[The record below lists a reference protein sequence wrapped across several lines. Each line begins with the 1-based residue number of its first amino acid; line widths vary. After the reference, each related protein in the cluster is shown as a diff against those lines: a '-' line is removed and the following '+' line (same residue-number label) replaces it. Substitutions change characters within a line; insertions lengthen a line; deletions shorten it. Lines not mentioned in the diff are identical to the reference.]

1 MRTAIALMLLCLPL
15 LVSAQGANNDIII
28 DDFEKD
34 TLGRWQ
40 NSVSPEYYRGG
51 EGNEA
56 LSIMQDPER
65 GRVLRAAIA
74 FGDEKKSEPIWIT
87 REVDNPLP
95 VARVVSASFW
105 YKVTGVTEAPI
116 NSLVLRLRTSPTSFT
131 DHELLPETGMPLDQW
146 THATVD
152 IRGGMSTMRNIYNS
166 IFADIQQ
173 VTLRL
178 DDVDEINSSFS
189 LLVDDIRITL
199 DQPRVETY
207 QPSERTLRRDGR
219 LDVLLIRQSAAGY
232 YDIEAAAR
240 TLDPDAR
247 VDSYLFRGL
256 HFPLWGFPER
266 IEDLVGYDLIVF
278 VDVDPWVMTAEQAQ
292 WLADLAYS
300 GAGMIVFGGPNTL
313 TQAKEFKLPLRQ
325 ALPVTFE
332 PNAKSVGGGTPTPT
346 GHPLAAALPAE
357 GLGAVPAMHDVILRE
372 GAQAAF
378 TVGERPLVACG
389 EFGKGRVALVNSWPT
404 VSLPLRTQFLTSD
417 LSDDLLR
424 ALLRWGWRQEPR
436 ARLTQLH
443 LPSRTV
449 VAPGRVQVTAA
460 AEGASRI
467 RLRVDG
473 QDEQIHSAGGPVTF
487 PVDVP
492 EQQVSEQTLACRV
505 EALDAAGQVAD
516 WRDFAIETV
525 TPLGLRIAWV
535 AHQEAFLPG
544 GTMEF
549 SARLSA
555 RGMPQVVPSGSSL
568 DIRFADGSV
577 PVSCSGL
584 ADIWVIPEGS
594 DKVLHDQLGPSEL
607 ATAENREGLLPVV
620 TTTGITRAHRTDGSI
635 SFGADNRIQRV
646 ERIAAI
652 QPDGGVR
659 ITSRYEFLQD
669 VKVSRITTMLT
680 LPTSIY
686 AGMTF
691 VAEQGDKRTEGVFP
705 VEQGKR
711 LFDGT
716 GLKLTIQTP
725 AGPLC
730 IEVLDPTLHVW
741 MQDLRPHG
749 MDAFRLEIEAPF
761 EGKLASKG
769 DTYEVPVLIS
779 SPAADRVPM
788 PEPGALS
795 IQCELLDPGTGK
807 PVVTWPQRP
816 ATDTSAFTATL
827 PDLHSGEYRLSVRA
841 LDGDRIVSSASTSCS
856 IVDPLD
862 RTDFFPVMTYF
873 GERGGGHDMDAQMT
887 LARLDDIIAHGF
899 NAVTAG
905 NARTYSGAELPHG
918 GVIANLASTE
928 AQRRGLATFFEYH
941 RLTLVTSSDP
951 VAPCV
956 YDPVHREKL
965 EEYIEPMLDVCR
977 RVPRLLSIKI
987 LDEPHLTPGQIDMCD
1002 RCKTR
1007 FRELYGT
1014 EFVGRDELG
1023 EDIAARWRLADFLG
1037 QYVRDAYAMTREIK
1051 EQGGGEYDLLLTYCS
1066 PGLGYG
1072 RGFTSREDTLNWSR
1086 EAGMMDFDIYPY
1098 FYPSSQKVRMV
1109 GCNFGLSIMREYA
1122 RHLGKPWGF
1131 YVELDDRN
1139 WPYQQNP
1146 PEASAECA
1154 WTAIAHGANYLNSF
1168 IHTGFGTGTDAR
1180 PERWEMAGEAF
1191 RAIRRIGP
1199 LLNRMRA
1206 PKAPLAMIYPMGQA
1220 KAHDGSRP
1228 ADYALECLR
1237 NGFGMTDVVCS
1248 EVLSET
1254 DDIADRACYVLL
1266 GCEIL
1271 ERSVAEKLTDFCAAG
1286 GRLILDRVPA
1296 TATDGKPLDLPWSF
1310 EGAEVHTLP
1319 GLDDCTYRVSGSV
1332 TMLGFDL
1339 NAAYREAI
1347 EGDQLE
1353 RAAALRRAVGI
1364 ILNGVPTLCFADD
1377 AAGQIEAGLRTCEDG
1392 AMVVAVNHLADENTA
1407 TLRLRGLD
1415 FEPAWACDLSTMQP
1429 VRIKPDGNGCTIS
1442 IALKGRHSQAIA
1454 LLPEAPAGVDVTLVQ
1469 RDVKRGDRL
1478 SYRAHVLN
1486 AGGKQAR
1493 GCHLLEIEVTGPD
1506 GQVVTRFGGS
1516 TATENGEMRRAVA
1529 IPVNAPPGEYH
1540 MTVSAPQAGKVA
1552 EAGFTV
1558 AE

>member
-1 MRTAIALMLLCLPL
+1 MRTTIALMLLCLPL
-15 LVSAQGANNDIII
+15 WVSAQATGNDIVI
-28 DDFEKD
+28 DDFEAD

-56 LSIMQDPER
+56 LSIVDDPER
-65 GRVLRAAIA
+65 GRVLKAVIA

-87 REVDNPLP
+87 REVDSPLP
-95 VARVVSASFW
+95 VARVISASFW
-105 YKVTGVTEAPI
+105 YKVTGVIEAPI
-116 NSLVLRLRTSPTSFT
+116 DSLVLRLRTSPTSFT
-131 DHELLPETGMPLDQW
+131 DHELLPETGLPLDQW

-178 DDVDEINSSFS
+178 DDVDDLNSNFA
-189 LLVDDIRITL
+189 LMVDDIRVTL
-199 DQPRVETY
+199 DQPRTDTY
-207 QPSERTLRRDGR
+207 QPTERSIRRDGR
-219 LDVLLIRQSAAGY
+219 LDVLVIRQSAAGY

-240 TLDPDAR
+240 ALDPDAR
-247 VDSYLFRGL
+247 VATYLFRGL

-266 IEDLVGYDLIVF
+266 VDDLLGYDLIVL
-278 VDVDPWVMTAEQAQ
+278 VDVDPWVMSAEQAQ
-292 WLADLAYS
+292 WLADMTYS

-313 TQAKEFKLPLRQ
+313 TQAKEFKLPLLE
-325 ALPVTFE
+325 ALPVTFA
-332 PNAKSVGGGTPTPT
+332 PNAKSVGGGAPVPT

-357 GLGAVPAMHDVILRE
+357 GLGSVPAMHDVALRE

-389 EFGKGRVALVNSWPT
+389 DFGEGRVVLVNSWPT
-404 VSLPLRTQFLTSD
+404 VSLPLHTQFLTSD

-424 ALLRWGWRQEPR
+424 ALLRWGWRQESK
-436 ARLTQLH
+436 ARLTELD
-443 LPSRTV
+443 LPRRTV
-449 VAPGRVQVTAA
+449 VAPAQVEVGAT

-467 RLRVDG
+467 RLVVAG
-473 QDEQIHSAGGPVTF
+473 QPEQAQPAQAPVTF
-487 PVDVP
+487 TIDVP
-492 EQQVSEQTLACRV
+492 QQQVSEQTLACRV

-516 WRDFAIETV
+516 WRDFSIEAV
-525 TPLGLRIAWV
+525 TPLGLRVAWA

-549 SARLSA
+549 NTRLAA
-555 RGMPQVVPSGSSL
+555 RGLPGLVPSGSSL
-568 DIRFADGSV
+568 DVRFADGSL

-594 DKVLHDQLGPSEL
+594 EKVLHDQLGPSEP
-607 ATAENREGLLPVV
+607 ATVESREGLLPVV
-620 TTTGITRAHRTDGSI
+620 TTTGITRAHRTDGSMT
-635 SFGADNRIQRV
+635 FGADNRIQRV

-669 VKVSRITTMLT
+669 VKVSRITTMLS
-680 LPTSIY
+680 LPTSVY
-686 AGMTF
+686 AGMAF
-691 VAEQGDKRTEGVFP
+691 VAEQGEKRTESVFP
-705 VEQGKR
+705 VEHGKR

-716 GLKLTIQTP
+716 GLKLTITTP
-725 AGPLC
+725 AAPLC
-730 IEVLDPTLHVW
+730 IEVLDPSLHVW
-741 MQDLRPHG
+741 LQDLRPYG
-749 MDAFRLEIEAPF
+749 MDSFRLEIEAPF

-769 DTYEVPVLIS
+769 ATYEIPVLIS
-779 SPAADRVPM
+779 SPAADQVPL
-788 PEPGALS
+788 PETEALS
-795 IQCELLDPGTGK
+795 MQCELLDPATGK

-827 PDLHSGEYRLSVRA
+827 PDLRSGEYRLDVRA
-841 LDGDRIVSSASTSCS
+841 LHGDRIVSSASAACHV
-856 IVDPLD
+856 VDPLD
-862 RTDFFPVMTYF
+862 RADFFPVMTYF
-873 GERGGGHDMDAQMT
+873 GERGGGHDMDPRMT

-905 NARTYSGAELPHG
+905 NARMYSGAELPHG
-918 GVIANLASTE
+918 GVITNLASTE

-951 VAPCV
+951 VTPCV

-965 EEYIEPMLDVCR
+965 AEYVEPQLEVCR

-987 LDEPHLTPGQIDMCD
+987 LDEPHLTPKQIDMCD
-1002 RCKTR
+1002 RCKAR
-1007 FRELYGT
+1007 FRGLYGA
-1014 EFVGRDELG
+1014 EFVGPDELG
-1023 EDIAARWRLADFLG
+1023 EDVAARWRLADFLG
-1037 QYVRDAYAMTREIK
+1037 RYLQDAYAMTREIK
-1051 EQGGGEYDLLLTYCS
+1051 EQGGGDYDLLLTYCS

-1109 GCNFGLSIMREYA
+1109 GCDFGLSMMREYA

-1146 PEASAECA
+1146 PEASSECA

-1168 IHTGFGTGTDAR
+1168 IHTGFGTGTSAR
-1180 PERWEMAGEAF
+1180 PERWEIAGEAF

-1220 KAHDGSRP
+1220 KAYDGSRP

-1237 NGFGMTDVVCS
+1237 NGFGMTDAVCS
-1248 EVLSET
+1248 EVLSGT
-1254 DDIADRACYVLL
+1254 DDIADRKCYVLL

-1271 ERSVAEKLTDFCAAG
+1271 ERSVAEKLTEFCAGG
-1286 GRLILDRVPA
+1286 GRLILDKVP
-1296 TATDGKPLDLPWSF
+1296 TTGTDGRPLDLPWSF
-1310 EGAEVHTLP
+1310 EGAEAHTLP
-1319 GLDDCTYRVSGSV
+1319 GLDDCTYQVAGSV

-1347 EGDQLE
+1347 EQDQFG
-1353 RAAALRRAVGI
+1353 RAAALRRAVGV
-1364 ILNGVPTLCFADD
+1364 LLAGVPTLCFADD
-1377 AAGQIEAGLRTCEDG
+1377 AAGQMEAGLRSCEDG
-1392 AMVVAVNHLADENTA
+1392 AMVIAVNHLADENPA
-1407 TLRLRGLD
+1407 TLRLNGLG

-1429 VRIKPDGNGCTIS
+1429 LRIKADGNGCTIPVT
-1442 IALKGRHSQAIA
+1442 LGGRHSQAIA
-1454 LLPEAPAGVDVTLVQ
+1454 LLPEAPAGVDVTLLQ
-1469 RDVKRGDRL
+1469 RDLKPGDRL
-1478 SYRAHVLN
+1478 SYGVRVVN
-1486 AGGKQAR
+1486 ASGRPAR

-1506 GQVVTRFGGS
+1506 GEVVARFGGS
-1516 TATENGEMRRAVA
+1516 TATESGELRRAVA
-1529 IPVNAPPGEYH
+1529 IPVNALPGEYRIS
-1540 MTVSAPQAGKVA
+1540 VSAPQAGKTA

-1558 AE
+1558 AG

>member
-1 MRTAIALMLLCLPL
+1 MRTAIALVLLCLPL
-15 LVSAQGANNDIII
+15 LVSAQAENNDIVI
-28 DDFEKD
+28 DDFEAD

-56 LSIMQDPER
+56 LSIVQDPER
-65 GRVLRAAIA
+65 GRVLKAAIA

-105 YKVTGVTEAPI
+105 YKVTGVTQAPI

-131 DHELLPETGMPLDQW
+131 DHELLPESGLALEQW
-146 THATVD
+146 THASVD

-189 LLVDDIRITL
+189 LLVDDIQVTL

-207 QPSERTLRRDGR
+207 QPTERTLLRDGR

-240 TLDPDAR
+240 ALDPDAR
-247 VDSYLFRGL
+247 VDTYLFRGL

-266 IEDLVGYDLIVF
+266 IEDLLGYDLIVL

-292 WLADLAYS
+292 WLADMTYS
-300 GAGMIVFGGPNTL
+300 GAGLIVFGGPNTL
-313 TQAKEFKLPLRQ
+313 TQSKEFKLPLRE

-332 PNAKSVGGGTPTPT
+332 PNAKSAGGGTPLPT
-346 GHPLAAALPAE
+346 DHPLARALPAE
-357 GLGAVPAMHDVILRE
+357 GLGSVPAMHDVALRE
-372 GAQAAF
+372 GAQTAF

-389 EFGKGRVALVNSWPT
+389 DFVKGRVALVNSWPT
-404 VSLPLRTQFLTSD
+404 VSLPLHTQFLTSD

-424 ALLRWGWRQEPR
+424 AMLRWGWRQEPK
-436 ARLTQLH
+436 ARLTRLD
-443 LPSRTV
+443 LPKRTV
-449 VAPGRVQVTAA
+449 AAPGRVQVTAA
-460 AEGASRI
+460 AESASRI
-467 RLRVDG
+467 RFVVDG
-473 QDEQIHSAGGPVTF
+473 QQKDEKPAETPVTF
-487 PVDVP
+487 AIDIPQ
-492 EQQVSEQTLACRV
+492 QQVSEQTLACRV

-516 WRDFAIETV
+516 WRDFAIEAV
-525 TPLGLRIAWV
+525 APLGLRIAWA

-555 RGMPQVVPSGSSL
+555 RGMPQLVPSGSSL
-568 DIRFADGSV
+568 DIRFADGSL

-584 ADIWVIPEGS
+584 GDIWVIPEGS
-594 DKVLHDQLGPSEL
+594 EKVLHDQLGPEEL
-607 ATAENREGLLPVV
+607 STAETAGDLLPTI
-620 TTTGITRAHRTDGSI
+620 TTTGVTRAGRTDGSI
-635 SFGADNRIQRV
+635 SFGEDTRIQRV
-646 ERIAAI
+646 ERIAAA
-652 QPDGGVR
+652 QLDGGVR

-680 LPTSIY
+680 LPTSVY
-686 AGMTF
+686 AGMAF
-691 VAEQGDKRTEGVFP
+691 VAEQGEKRTENAFP
-705 VEQGKR
+705 IEHGKR

-716 GLKLTIQTP
+716 GLKLTVETP

-730 IEVLDPTLHVW
+730 IEVLDPSLHVW
-741 MQDLRPHG
+741 MQDLRPYG
-749 MDAFRLEIEAPF
+749 MDSFRLEIEAPF

-779 SPAADRVPM
+779 SPAADRVPLPV
-788 PEPGALS
+788 PEALS
-795 IQCELLDPGTGK
+795 MQCELLDQATGK

-816 ATDTSAFTATL
+816 ATDTSAFTAKL
-827 PDLHSGEYRLSVRA
+827 PDLRSGEYRLDVRA
-841 LDGDRIVSSASTSCS
+841 MDDERIISSASALCH

-862 RTDFFPVMTYF
+862 RADFFPVMTF
-873 GERGGGHDMDAQMT
+873 LGERGGGHDMDPRMT
-887 LARLDDIIAHGF
+887 VARLDDIVAHGF

-905 NARTYSGAELPHG
+905 NARTYAGAEVPHG

-951 VAPCV
+951 VTPCV

-965 EEYIEPMLDVCR
+965 EEYIEPQLEVCR

-1002 RCKTR
+1002 HCNTR
-1007 FRELYGT
+1007 FRELYGM

-1023 EDIAARWRLADFLG
+1023 DDVAARWRLADFLG
-1037 QYVRDAYAMTREIK
+1037 QYLRDAYAMTREIK
-1051 EQGGGEYDLLLTYCS
+1051 EQGGGDYDLLLTYCS

-1109 GCNFGLSIMREYA
+1109 GCDFGLSIMREYA

-1146 PEASAECA
+1146 PEASSECA

-1168 IHTGFGTGTDAR
+1168 IHTGFGTGTSAR

-1237 NGFGMTDVVCS
+1237 NGFGMSDVVCS
-1248 EVLSET
+1248 EVLAESE
-1254 DDIADRACYVLL
+1254 DISDRACYVLL
-1266 GCEIL
+1266 GCEVL
-1271 ERSVAEKLTDFCAAG
+1271 ERAVADRLVAFCEGG
-1286 GRLILDRVPA
+1286 GRLILDRVP
-1296 TATDGKPLDLPWSF
+1296 TTDTDGKPLDLPWSF

-1319 GLDDCTYRVSGSV
+1319 DLDDCTYQVSGSI

-1347 EGDQLE
+1347 EGDQFE
-1353 RAAALRRAVGI
+1353 RAAALRRAIGV
-1364 ILNGVPTLCFADD
+1364 LLEGVPTLCFADD
-1377 AAGQIEAGLRTCEDG
+1377 AAGQMEAGLRTRADG

-1407 TLRLRGLD
+1407 TLRLNGLD
-1415 FEPAWACDLSTMQP
+1415 FEPSWACDLSTMQP
-1429 VRIKPDGNGCTIS
+1429 VRIKPEGNGCTIS

-1454 LLPEAPAGVDVTLVQ
+1454 LLPEAPGEIEVALPQTAL
-1469 RDVKRGDRL
+1469 KPGDRL
-1478 SYRAHVLN
+1478 SYGVRMLN
-1486 AGGKQAR
+1486 AAGRRAR
-1493 GCHLLEIEVTGPD
+1493 GVHLLEIDVTGPD
-1506 GQVVTRFGGS
+1506 GEVVTRFGGS
-1516 TATENGEMRRAVA
+1516 TATDGGELRRAVA
-1529 IPVNAPPGEYH
+1529 IPVNALPGEYRIRA
-1540 MTVSAPQAGKVA
+1540 SAPQAGKAA
-1552 EAGFTV
+1552 EATFTI
-1558 AE
+1558 AG